1 MKSTT
6 KAVVKQKTCK
16 NPDCKK
22 RFRPSVATAIFCNRI
37 CKDKCSNKS
46 RRKDPIEK
54 AMKCAFF
61 YYLAGECKRAGTLE
75 ILRGHTVETLS
86 ALHSLYKAN
95 MRYNGYGD
103 CNDYEL
109 SHIAPVK
116 GHAFIGLLF
125 ADNLTCALKTLN
137 RSHGTKYYGHGL
149 SISRATLDTKH
160 AVDKVELD
168 SDVVARVLAYVGKS
182 TIIETIKV
190 CKIKPTQRCQLTQ
203 WIANH
208 YDESNPEHVAALP
221 SLDMLETLKT
231 KELQNIKSLMTG
243 KDASGYFTCSA
254 ARIDVVMIRELSRLS
269 EVRPELTVYA
279 YALEDAIATQRD
291 ASLFT
296 MHHAQMLFDVLHGK
310 PIAVMAD
317 TLDMIIAENTV
328 HILETTTTHNRNG
341 MVWATNDR
349 TTLAAF
355 KASFVAPARATTTSE
370 YFASMRG
377 AVVPV
382 AMNLNNDCPPF

>member
-1 MKSTT
+1 MASTT
-6 KAVVKQKTCK
+6 KAAVKQKTCK
-16 NPDCKK
+16 NPACKK
-22 RFRPSVATAIFCNRI
+22 RFRPSVATAIFCTRT

-61 YYLAGECKRAGTLE
+61 YYLAGECRRAGTLE

-103 CNDYEL
+103 VNDYEL
-109 SHIAPVK
+109 SHIHPVK
-116 GHAFIGLLF
+116 GSQDNIGLLF
-125 ADNLTCALKTLN
+125 ADNLVSAPRTLN
-137 RSHGTKYYGHGL
+137 RSHGTKYFGHGA
-149 SISRATLDTKH
+149 SINRATLDTKH
-160 AVDKVELD
+160 AVGKIEKE
-168 SDVVARVLAYVGKS
+168 SEVVARLLAYIGK
-182 TIIETIKV
+182 TVVAETIKQ
-190 CKIKPTQRCQLTQ
+190 CKIKPAQRCQLTQ

-208 YDESNPEHVAALP
+208 YNETNPEHVAALP
-221 SLDMLETLKT
+221 NIDMIETMKT

-243 KDASGYFTCSA
+243 KDTSGYFTCSA
-254 ARIDVVMIRELSRLS
+254 ARIDVVMIRELYRLS
-269 EVRPELTVYA
+269 EVRPELAVYA
-279 YALEDAIATQRD
+279 YALEDAITTQRD

-296 MHHAQMLFDVLHGK
+296 EHHAKMIFDVLHGK
-310 PIAVMAD
+310 SIAVMAD
-317 TLDMIIAENTV
+317 TLEMVIAENTV

-355 KASFVAPARATTTSE
+355 KASVSTPTRATTFFE
-370 YFASMRG
+370 EISMMSG
-377 AVVPV
+377 VVVPI
-382 AMNLNNDCPPF
+382 AMNLNSEAPF